1 MTWEIAVGVF
11 ALVTFAVTIGTLA
24 FKLAGILTKLESA
37 VDNLRATITTIKDN
51 NNNEH
56 ERIFEMI
63 EKINERLTAVETELI
78 LTNRN
83 PRQTVK

>member
-1 MTWEIAVGVF
+1 MTWEIAVGIF
-11 ALVTFAVTIGTLA
+11 ALVTFAITIGTLA
-24 FKLAGILTKLESA
+24 FKLAGILSKLESA
-37 VDNLRATITTIKDN
+37 VDNLRETITTIKDN

-56 ERIFEMI
+56 ERIFEML
-63 EKINERLTAVETELI
+63 EKFSERLTAVETELI